1 VFAMSS
7 IFGVSLRSFRLSFV
21 AVLST
26 LGMGVSVPASAQEG
40 AILQEIFSVIGIT
53 DKGKEEIVY
62 RERAPLVVPPKTD
75 LRTPMQPE
83 EVSTN
88 PSWPVDPDVVA
99 RKKADN
105 VARIPVTE
113 TERYKL
119 EKNPRLSI
127 DQIRAGRKVGAET
140 SQAPFKHVGDNDNYE
155 LYYKPIAQ
163 GKAMASQYSKK
174 EELSLT
180 YGQEPERK
188 YLTDPPKGLR
198 LPASTAAIPKSVKQ
212 EAPEVND
219 VIDQQGFAAR
229 GY

>member
-1 VFAMSS
+1 MVSM
-7 IFGVSLRSFRLSFV
+7 FGVLSRLLRLSFI
-21 AVLST
+21 ALMST
-26 LGMGVSVPASAQEG
+26 LGVVASVPAKAQEG
-40 AILQEIFSVIGIT
+40 AIFQQILSAVGVT

-75 LRTPMQPE
+75 LRPPMQSE
-83 EVSTN
+83 EVTAN
-88 PSWPVDPDVVA
+88 PAWPVDPDAVA
-99 RKKADN
+99 RKKAETI
-105 VARIPVTE
+105 AKIPVTE

-140 SQAPFKHVGDNDNYE
+140 SQAPAKHVGDNDNYE

-212 EAPEVND
+212 ESPVNND